1 MTSQRTTSQR
11 TTSQRTTSPPAT
23 SRPPESRPG
32 EVSIANYSDIICPW
46 CYLGK
51 RRLEE
56 GLRLAG
62 IADASIAWLPY
73 ELNPAMPEEGMDR
86 TAYLDGKFGPGKRA
100 EIEQRLSEAARED
113 GLAFNWHAVRR
124 TPNTRKAHVLIALAA
139 RHGAA
144 DLAKGA
150 LMAAYFEQGRDIG
163 AFEVLA
169 DIGAGVGLSSAE
181 LKAAFAD
188 PALNGEISHLEA
200 QAATMGVQGVPFFI
214 VNNRYGVSG
223 AQPAAMWAEVLP
235 RMMAE
240 PASAD

>member
-1 MTSQRTTSQR
+1 MTPEQATTQQAM
-11 TTSQRTTSPPAT
+11 TQQDAPHQGT
-23 SRPPESRPG
+23 
-32 EVSIANYSDIICPW
+32 VSFSIYSDLICPW

-56 GLRLAG
+56 GLKLAG
-62 IADASIAWLPY
+62 IADARIAWLPY
-73 ELNPAMPEEGMDR
+73 ELNPSMPEEGMDR
-86 TAYLDGKFGPGKRA
+86 AAYLDGKFGPGKRV

-139 RHGAA
+139 GHGAA
-144 DLAKGA
+144 DVAKGA

-169 DIGAGVGLSSAE
+169 DIGAGVGLSAAE
-181 LKAAFAD
+181 LKAAFSD

-200 QAATMGVQGVPFFI
+200 QAAAMGVQGVPFFI

-240 PASAD
+240 PAAAD

>member
-1 MTSQRTTSQR
+1 MSMTPKR
-11 TTSQRTTSPPAT
+11 AT
-23 SRPPESRPG
+23 PQQATIQPQAPQQG
-32 EVSIANYSDIICPW
+32 VVSFAIHSDLICPW

-62 IADASIAWLPY
+62 IADARIAWLPY
-73 ELNPAMPEEGMDR
+73 ELNPSMPEEGMDR
-86 TAYLDGKFGPGKRA
+86 AAYLDGKFGPGKRA
-100 EIEQRLSEAARED
+100 DIEQRLSDAARED

-124 TPNTRKAHVLIALAA
+124 TPNTRKAHILIALAA
-139 RHGAA
+139 GHGAA
-144 DLAKGA
+144 DVAKGA

-169 DIGAGVGLSSAE
+169 GIGAGVGLSAAE

-188 PALNGEISHLEA
+188 PALNGEISHLEL
-200 QAATMGVQGVPFFI
+200 QAASMGVQGVPFFI

-240 PASAD
+240 PASVD